1 MFALRII
8 ATYLIRMGTTSPS
21 KGNRLA
27 SLERLSRPGS
37 ERKRVGG
44 EAKGDEACHS
54 GNDTL

>member
-1 MFALRII
+1 MLALRII

-37 ERKRVGG
+37 ERERVG
-44 EAKGDEACHS
+44 ETKGDEACHG